1 MYCHGTIIHKKLQK
15 NPIEREWEALQKNQP
30 NLPFFWKHTVA
41 LAYFHVETWF
51 ELNIDRFLLLLTK
64 TLSFFIIFIIF
75 KVFKLLP
82 FKEGVELSFPPK
94 SGWMVSLLEWQKQK
108 FIWALQT
115 CNFWW
120 KHKHTRRL
128 SCKVS
133 LYSDNP
139 STPSYCMPLQVR
151 GTLPNCPNYSNV
163 KCVFS
168 KVS

>member
-1 MYCHGTIIHKKLQK
+1 MLNLKILYWKMKKNLVTVYLMYAECMWNCSIKRKLKKK
-15 NPIEREWEALQKNQP
+15 
-30 NLPFFWKHTVA
+30 
-41 LAYFHVETWF
+41 WF
-51 ELNIDRFLLLLTK
+51 ELNIDRFLLFWTK
-64 TLSFFIIFIIF
+64 TLCFFITFTF
-75 KVFKLLP
+75 FKLLP

-94 SGWMVSLLEWQKQK
+94 SEWMVSLLVWQKQK
-108 FIWALQT
+108 FIWTLQT

-120 KHKHTRRL
+120 KHKHTRPL

-151 GTLPNCPNYSNV
+151 GALPNCLSYSNV
-163 KCVFS
+163 KCAFS